1 MRPLLIVLIAASA
14 SAQPAPVS
22 TAHRVPFASAG
33 NTLELAV
40 ANTAAGKG
48 ARALGGIAVA
58 LVAAPAWLAVT
69 PERVVLDAV
78 PAGEE
83 ATAAFAFDVDRAAPV
98 GAPGEAVFEV
108 RTAEGALLATKAI
121 RLQVEAPRA
130 FTLAPAYPNPFSGRA
145 TLAFELPE
153 ASRVTLTVYDVLGR
167 EVVRLAEGER
177 EPGRHEAVWAAGEAA
192 SGVYVVRLVA
202 ETEDGRRVAKAQRMT
217 RVR

>member
-1 MRPLLIVLIAASA
+1 VLATLTPAF
-14 SAQPAPVS
+14 AQAPDA
-22 TAHRVPFASAG
+22 TAHRVPFASTG
-33 NTLELAV
+33 NALELAV
-40 ANTAAGKG
+40 ANTAEGKG
-48 ARALGGIAVA
+48 ARALSGVTVA

-83 ATAAFAFDVDRAAPV
+83 ATAAFALDVDRAAPV

-108 RTAEGALLATKAI
+108 RTAAGALLATKAV

-130 FTLAPAYPNPFSGRA
+130 VALHPSYPNPVGGSMGAARA
-145 TLAFELPE
+145 TVAFELPE
-153 ASRVTLTVYDVLGR
+153 ASHVEVAVFDVLGR
-167 EVVRLAEGER
+167 RVAVLAEGDR
-177 EPGRHEAVWAAGEAA
+177 APGRHEAVWAAAEAA

-202 ETEDGRRVAKAQRMT
+202 ETADGRRVAKAQRMT